1 MWILHPKKKCP
12 VIRYTDIHLPD
23 PGVSRWEVMIWGL
36 ILGTCIYLHYQFSQ
50 LISDSE
56 MRTHSIIQKLCYE
69 RQNCIL
75 PIVDLRYQVLK
86 LLASAS
92 CFLNGNVSC
101 GHIVP
106 THSPCVFWR
115 FTGCAT
121 RHASPVTAIHSHGG
135 GSLQLWIDIYSHDTD
150 ISLRTIRLKETF
162 LLRKQTPV
170 ISKSGT
176 WWVAFIAWAMGRNN
190 VTFFSFHFQFQNLQI

>member
-1 MWILHPKKKCP
+1 MTLFPFVEIIIRAFEWIKKTILSWKLIKFIVWILHPKKKCP

-23 PGVSRWEVMIWGL
+23 PGVSRWEVMTWGL

-50 LISDSE
+50 FISDSE

-115 FTGCAT
+115 FTGCAA

-135 GSLQLWIDIYSHDTD
+135 GSLQLWIDM
-150 ISLRTIRLKETF
+150 
-162 LLRKQTPV
+162 TP
-170 ISKSGT
+170 T
-176 WWVAFIAWAMGRNN
+176 VAYVRYVWKKH
-190 VTFFSFHFQFQNLQI
+190 SC